1 MHLFNLVQG
10 NMVRKKHRP
19 QHKWNIS
26 KKRGN
31 ELIHKHILDIFGQ
44 KGCDK
49 VALQELIALMNQS
62 TNHIHLIQN
71 KQKKSISTYVTS
83 VYGSFTNFLDEY
95 SMYGIIREDK
105 IYICLFEVNMDPSI
119 PFDRLSDW
127 QVINEE
133 DYVLI

>member
-1 MHLFNLVQG
+1 
-10 NMVRKKHRP
+10 MVRKKHRP

-26 KKRGN
+26 KKRGE
-31 ELIHKHILDIFGQ
+31 ELIHKHILDIFSQRDSG
-44 KGCDK
+44 K
-49 VALQELIALMNQS
+49 VAIQELISLMNQS
-62 TNHIHLIQN
+62 TKHIHLIQN
-71 KQKKSISTYVTS
+71 RQKKSISAYVTS

-105 IYICLFEVNMDPSI
+105 IYICLFEVNMESSV